1 MSVVLVVMAGVAL
14 FVLGSLALVLLK
26 IFYRPVQP
34 GQALVVTDV
43 GGGQRVTLTG
53 ALVLPVIH
61 RADLLDIT
69 TRTVDVDLDG
79 ARAPRSR
86 DGVPVAVRAVAYLR
100 ILPEPQ
106 SVLDVARS
114 FGCARASDLEEV
126 RLFFRPRIIEAL
138 RGILRERDFE
148 DLLSGKDDL
157 GAALI
162 TRLGPKLRGFT
173 LDNVAFERL
182 DRATRDGAEIGPFR

>member
-14 FVLGSLALVLLK
+14 FLLGSLALVLVK

-100 ILPEPQ
+100 ILP
-106 SVLDVARS
+106 
-114 FGCARASDLEEV
+114 DL
-126 RLFFRPRIIEAL
+126 L
-138 RGILRERDFE
+138 RG
-148 DLLSGKDDL
+148 
-157 GAALI
+157 
-162 TRLGPKLRGFT
+162 
-173 LDNVAFERL
+173 
-182 DRATRDGAEIGPFR
+182 